1 MGGRLLVD
9 ADLRLAFKSS
19 HLRSALDTRPERG
32 LGLAGRGLGMRR
44 HYERWLRVHPLQ
56 GFTATSQLASICW
69 RCPCVLWNDALTR
82 PSDGGKSMTRNV
94 TRNLFE

>member
-1 MGGRLLVD
+1 MYLIGVTLVYGAPEAD
-9 ADLRLAFKSS
+9 ADR
-19 HLRSALDTRPERG
+19 RD
-32 LGLAGRGLGMRR
+32 GLAHAEAGHALGMRR
-44 HYERWLRVHPLQ
+44 HYDRWLRLRPLR

-69 RCPCVLWNDALTR
+69 RCLCVLWNNALTR